1 MIIKSIEL
9 SDFRNFETLKAEFS
23 NGVNIFSGQNANG
36 KTNILESIYLGSTT
50 KSQKGSRDK
59 DIIRFGRDEAHI
71 RLYAEKADIVHKI
84 DMHLRSGKA
93 KQLYVDGMQIKKSTD
108 YLGMIHVVSF
118 SPEDLLMVKEG
129 PALRRRFLDLELCQ
143 LDAIYMHNYASYNK
157 VLEQRNNL
165 LKELKASFGY
175 QNPRTKDTLSVWDE
189 QLVMY
194 GGPII
199 EARRSF
205 IDEICSYAKEIH
217 SKISNGLEELKIEY
231 APDVTEENFI
241 NVLKE
246 NSDKDIVLKSTSS
259 GPHRDDFIFLI
270 NGNDARKYAS
280 QGQQRSCV
288 LSLKLAEIKYV
299 TEKTGELP
307 ILLLDDVLSELDRSR
322 QTNLLDSISD
332 MQTFITCTGLE
343 EFVSGRL
350 NTDNVFRVENN
361 TCHKDNRT
369 GGSDAIL

>member
-1 MIIKSIEL
+1 
-9 SDFRNFETLKAEFS
+9 
-23 NGVNIFSGQNANG
+23 
-36 KTNILESIYLGSTT
+36 
-50 KSQKGSRDK
+50 
-59 DIIRFGRDEAHI
+59 
-71 RLYAEKADIVHKI
+71 
-84 DMHLRSGKA
+84 
-93 KQLYVDGMQIKKSTD
+93 
-108 YLGMIHVVSF
+108 
-118 SPEDLLMVKEG
+118 MVKEG

-194 GGPII
+194 GSPII

-205 IDEICSYAKEIH
+205 IDEICYYAKEIH